1 MVSAGA
7 AARSEDNA
15 IAPKETR
22 EMDAPLQFGKI
33 AVRGSLVTGVSQGI
47 KIGLQ
52 FLSVVVMAR
61 LLLPED
67 FGLVAAVGPIVAF
80 VALFQN
86 LGLQQAIVQRRTISD
101 AELNRSFWIM
111 AMVGLGCTAI
121 VIGISP
127 LVAWFY
133 GDPRMREIAVVA
145 ALPLLIGSMSGVPFS
160 LLNRNLR
167 FGKLALADVL
177 SALFGF
183 LAAAGS
189 AWWGLSYWSLL
200 IGSAASAIV
209 SLAAAWKWCRW
220 MPRRPDFGI
229 DREILSFG
237 ANLTGFNIVNFF
249 SRNLDNILIGRYSG
263 AIELGYYDR
272 AYKLLLFPI
281 QNIVTPL
288 SRVMIP
294 LLARVQDDKPRFR
307 ELYLQVL
314 WALAFVTVPG
324 VAALIVTSGQVVD
337 LLFGPK
343 WAAVAPIFAWLGLA
357 GLIQSTNNT
366 AGWIFICQGRTKTMF
381 RWGIY
386 GSATTIAAFFI
397 GLPWGVAGV
406 AAAYAISGYVLR
418 LPVLAAIVQRT
429 GPVSAFDFLLA
440 QGLYIASSLLAWLVF
455 EALPGTVTGSSEFL
469 AVVIAVA
476 LFYLFA
482 ALATLVVPQ
491 SRAMAWI
498 VIRKFM
504 GAVR

>member
-1 MVSAGA
+1 
-7 AARSEDNA
+7 
-15 IAPKETR
+15 
-22 EMDAPLQFGKI
+22 MDASLQFGKV

-47 KIGLQ
+47 KVGLQ

-67 FGLVAAVGPIVAF
+67 FGLIAAVGPIVAF

-86 LGLQQAIVQRRTISD
+86 LGLQQAIVQRRTISE

-111 AMVGLGCTAI
+111 AAVGLGCTVI
-121 VIGISP
+121 VAAASP

-133 GDPRMREIAVVA
+133 NDPRLRNITMVA

-167 FGKLALADVL
+167 FGRLALADVL

-200 IGSAASAIV
+200 IGSAVSAAV

-220 MPRRPDFGI
+220 APRRPDFGI
-229 DREILSFG
+229 DREIMAFG

-288 SRVMIP
+288 SRVMVP

-343 WAAVAPIFAWLGLA
+343 WAAVAPIFAWLGFA
-357 GLIQSTNNT
+357 GLIQSSNNT
-366 AGWIFICQGRTKTMF
+366 ASWIFICQGRAKTMF

-386 GSATTIAAFFI
+386 GSATTIAAFFV

-418 LPVLAAIVQRT
+418 LPVLAAIVHRT
-429 GPVSAFDFLLA
+429 GPVSASDFLLA
-440 QGLYIASSLLAWLVF
+440 QSLYIGSSFLAWLAF
-455 EALPGTVTGSSEFL
+455 RSLPAGLTGSSNLL
-469 AVVIAVA
+469 AIVVAGV
-476 LFYLFA
+476 LSYLFA
-482 ALATLVVPQ
+482 VIVTLLVPQ
-491 SRAMAWI
+491 ARAIAWD
-498 VIRKFM
+498 VSRKFVSV
-504 GAVR
+504 VR

>member
-1 MVSAGA
+1 MVSTSG
-7 AARSEDNA
+7 A
-15 IAPKETR
+15 IAPTEMR
-22 EMDAPLQFGKI
+22 EMDAPLQFGKV

-61 LLLPED
+61 LLVPED

-127 LVAWFY
+127 LIAWFY
-133 GDPRMREIAVVA
+133 GDPRVRNIAVVA
-145 ALPLLIGSMSGVPFS
+145 ALPLLIGSMSSVPFS

-167 FGKLALADVL
+167 FGRLALADVL

-183 LAAAGS
+183 LAAASS
-189 AWWGLSYWSLL
+189 AWSGLSYWSLL
-200 IGSAASAIV
+200 IGSAASATV

-220 MPRRPDFGI
+220 TPRRPDFGI
-229 DREILSFG
+229 DREIMSFG

-294 LLARVQDDKPRFR
+294 LLSRVQDDKQRFR

-357 GLIQSTNNT
+357 GLVQSTNNT
-366 AGWIFICQGRTKTMF
+366 ASWIFICQGRTKTMF
-381 RWGIY
+381 HWGIY
-386 GSATTIAAFFI
+386 GSATTIAAFFV
-397 GLPWGVAGV
+397 GLPWGVTGV

-418 LPVLAAIVQRT
+418 LPVLAAMVRRT

-440 QGLYIASSLLAWLVF
+440 QSLYIGSSLLAWFAFRSLPA
-455 EALPGTVTGSSEFL
+455 ALTGSNDLL
-469 AVVIAVA
+469 AIVMAVA
-476 LFYLFA
+476 LSYLLA
-482 ALATLVVPQ
+482 ALVTLLVPW
-491 SRAMAWI
+491 SRSMAWD
-498 VIRKFM
+498 VIRKFV
-504 GAVR
+504 GVIR

>member
-1 MVSAGA
+1 
-7 AARSEDNA
+7 
-15 IAPKETR
+15 
-22 EMDAPLQFGKI
+22 MDAPLQFGKV

-111 AMVGLGCTAI
+111 AMVGLGCTVI
-121 VIGISP
+121 VIAISP

-133 GDPRMREIAVVA
+133 GDPRMRNIAVVA

-220 MPRRPDFGI
+220 TPCRPDFGI

-288 SRVMIP
+288 SRIMIP

-314 WALAFVTVPG
+314 WALAFVTIPG
-324 VAALIVTSGQVVD
+324 VAALTCVSDQLVD

-343 WAAVAPIFAWLGLA
+343 WAAVSPIFVWLGLA

-366 AGWIFICQGRTKTMF
+366 ASWILICQGRTKTMF
-381 RWGIY
+381 RWGLY
-386 GSATTIAAFFI
+386 GSATTIAAFFV

-418 LPVLAAIVQRT
+418 LPVLTAIVQRI

-440 QGLYIASSLLAWLVF
+440 QALYVGSSILAWLVF
-455 EALPGTVTGSSEFL
+455 RSLPASL
-469 AVVIAVA
+469 ARSNDLLAIIVAVA
-476 LFYLFA
+476 LSYLFA
-482 ALATLVVPQ
+482 AIVTLLVPK
-491 SRAMAWI
+491 SRVMSWI
-498 VIRKFM
+498 VIRKFL
-504 GAVR
+504 GAIR